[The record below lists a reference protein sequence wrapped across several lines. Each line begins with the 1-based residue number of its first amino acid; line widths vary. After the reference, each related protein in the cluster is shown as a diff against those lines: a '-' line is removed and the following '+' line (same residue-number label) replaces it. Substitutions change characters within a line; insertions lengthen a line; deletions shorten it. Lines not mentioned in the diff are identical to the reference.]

1 MKISSQI
8 LLDIIEEEV
17 YNVLKE
23 GIFTKAFKDMED
35 LETRLLSP
43 DQEKPEKQKSGTIS
57 QAIRKNIS
65 ALIAS
70 STIRVLESPELEF
83 LQKEK
88 EKIKPIL
95 LQSYLEQ
102 VDSLYDTVGTDMKEN
117 IIKENEEEDYKFY
130 KEVIK
135 VCSMLVKTSPEILEN
150 FRQKLDQVYNKG
162 TLSSLFKQNLIRQI
176 REESKKLL
184 DGINQELISHIGKL
198 RDSNRDYEER
208 IIKPREDL
216 KELKRIAEE
225 GTVPQFVMYMKEKN
239 LDLEAAAETL
249 GLDEREFKLKLHAK
263 VKKEYEQIKTI
274 EKLHDYE
281 APLGPRCADLKE
293 EGEKRTDFLIAL
305 GLSEEAAKSININ
318 MLVKFDPQNK

>member
-57 QAIRKNIS
+57 QKIKNV
-65 ALIAS
+65 
-70 STIRVLESPELEF
+70 VLELMAIWIDTALKDEELSF
-83 LQKEK
+83 LNKEK

-102 VDSLYDTVGTDMKEN
+102 VDSLYDTIGTT
-117 IIKENEEEDYKFY
+117 IKEDKQAYEFDQL
-130 KEVIK
+130 VIK
-135 VCSMLVKTSPEILEN
+135 IYSMLVKTSPEILEN

-162 TLSSLFKQNLIRQI
+162 TLSSLLKQNLIRQI
-176 REESKKLL
+176 REESKKLFDKL
-184 DGINQELISHIGKL
+184 NQILIGKIKE
-198 RDSNRDYEER
+198 SKESVADYEEKE
-208 IIKPREDL
+208 IKPRE
-216 KELKRIAEE
+216 ELKKIFKE
-225 GTVPQFVMYMKEKN
+225 GTVPQFVMYMKKKGI
-239 LDLEAAAETL
+239 DLEAAATTLQTTRQELKETL
-249 GLDEREFKLKLHAK
+249 LEKVRE
-263 VKKEYEQIKTI
+263 EYAQIKTI
-274 EKLHDYE
+274 EQLHDYE
-281 APLGPRCADLKE
+281 EPLGPRCANLNE
-293 EGEKRTDFLIAL
+293 ECAKRTDFLVTL

-318 MLVKFDPQNK
+318 MLIKLDTQK

>member
-35 LETRLLSP
+35 IETRLLSP

-57 QAIRKNIS
+57 QKIKNVLLELMAIWIDT
-65 ALIAS
+65 ALKD
-70 STIRVLESPELEF
+70 EELSF
-83 LQKEK
+83 LNKEK

-102 VDSLYDTVGTDMKEN
+102 VDSLYNTIGTDMKEN
-117 IIKENEEEDYKFY
+117 IIKERTEQAYEFNKL
-130 KEVIK
+130 VIK
-135 VCSMLVKTSPEILEN
+135 IYSMLVKTSPEILEN

-176 REESKKLL
+176 REESKKLFDKL
-184 DGINQELISHIGKL
+184 NQRMIEEIERSKKTVAA
-198 RDSNRDYEER
+198 YEEKE
-208 IIKPREDL
+208 IKPRA
-216 KELKRIAEE
+216 ELKKIYKE

-239 LDLEAAAETL
+239 LDLEAAITTL
-249 GLDEREFKLKLHAK
+249 QTTSQELKKALRKK
-263 VKKEYEQIKTI
+263 VKKEYAQIKTI
-274 EKLHDYE
+274 EQLHDYE
-281 APLGPRCADLKE
+281 EPLGPRCADLGKE
-293 EGEKRTDFLIAL
+293 CKKRTDFLVAL
-305 GLSEEAAKSININ
+305 GISEDDAQSININ
-318 MLVKFDPQNK
+318 MLVKLDPQNK